1 MNIASDKYGL
11 PFIYIRTQLDIPIYE
26 GETPTPPFLGT
37 QYPCVL
43 DRTQYSKGRF
53 AVCIYHFYSTHIL
66 LLKGAISTKKQNN
79 HDI

>member
-1 MNIASDKYGL
+1 MNIAPNKYAL
-11 PFIYIRTQLDIPIYE
+11 PFIYIKTQLDIPIYE
-26 GETPTPPFLGT
+26 GDPPPFLGT
-37 QYPCVL
+37 QFPCVL

-53 AVCIYHFYSTHIL
+53 AVRIYHFYSTHIL